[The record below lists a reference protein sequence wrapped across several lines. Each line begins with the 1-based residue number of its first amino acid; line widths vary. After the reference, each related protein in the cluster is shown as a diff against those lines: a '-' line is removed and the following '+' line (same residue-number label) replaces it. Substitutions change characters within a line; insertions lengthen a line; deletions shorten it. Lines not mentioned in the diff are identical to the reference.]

1 VNFTTKWC
9 EAPLNAKRERTGR
22 DQWPARSVASLLP
35 NIPTAKPGPLCITGE
50 SIRLPI
56 DPVEFSSALWAKLF
70 TERPAELGRSE
81 AVFAKLPLVEAH
93 RILDTA
99 AARYTVATLRPA
111 K

>member
-1 VNFTTKWC
+1 LFTVATPVN
-9 EAPLNAKRERTGR
+9 
-22 DQWPARSVASLLP
+22 RSPPPVP
-35 NIPTAKPGPLCITGE
+35 

-81 AVFAKLPLVEAH
+81 VVFAKLPLVEAH

-99 AARYTVATLRPA
+99 AAPYTVATLRPA